1 MLFRFC
7 LYGFLKNQQYYDPFL
22 ILVFRYRGLSFAEI
36 GLLIGFREICIN
48 LLEVPTGAVADVL
61 GRRRSM
67 VASMLAYIAAFVIF
81 SGAWRLWVL
90 FGAMAF
96 FAAGE
101 ALRTGTHK
109 AIIFDW
115 LDRQGRA
122 GEKTHVYGLTRSWSK
137 LGSAVSVIIAAVI
150 VCFTEDYSAV
160 FLLCLAP
167 YVLNVFNFLSYP
179 AYLDGPHSGHASVG
193 SIVRTL
199 LTALAESLRRRRLRR
214 VLIESMGFE
223 GLYRS
228 AKDYIQPIIKA
239 AALAA
244 PVLLGLG
251 DRRRTA
257 ILIGAVYF
265 LLHVLSSAASRR
277 AGRLSDR
284 AGSDERAAR
293 WLWLADLAGFVLLAG
308 GALAGLPA
316 LMIGAF
322 VMLAVI
328 QNFWRPILVSRCASL
343 SDPSRTATVLSIE
356 SQAKS
361 LFIAV
366 VAPLLGWSVDAI
378 TAATRGGP
386 AYMASWRFLP
396 IAGLGVAIPLGML
409 IVARR
414 NAAAGRDLPG

>member
-22 ILVFRYRGLSFAEI
+22 ILVFRHRGLSFAEI

-48 LLEVPTGAVADVL
+48 LLEVPTGAIADVL

-115 LDRQGRA
+115 LDQQGRA

-137 LGSAVSVIIAAVI
+137 LGSALSVIIAAVI

-167 YVLNVFNFLSYP
+167 YVLNAFNLLSYP
-179 AYLDGPHSGHASVG
+179 AYLDGPRSGHASVG
-193 SIVRTL
+193 AIVRTL
-199 LTALAESLRRRRLRR
+199 LAALGESLRRRRLRG
-214 VLIESMGFE
+214 VLIESMGFD

-228 AKDYIQPIIKA
+228 VKDYIQPIIMA

-244 PVLLGLG
+244 PLLLGLD

-257 ILIGAVYF
+257 MLIGAVYF

-284 AGSDERAAR
+284 AGGDERAAR
-293 WLWLADLAGFVLLAG
+293 WLWLADLAGFALLAG

-356 SQAKS
+356 SQAKC
-361 LFIAV
+361 LFVAI
-366 VAPLLGWSVDAI
+366 VAPLLGWSVDLIA
-378 TAATRGGP
+378 TATADGP
-386 AYMASWRFLP
+386 GYMASWRFLP
-396 IAGLGVAIPLGML
+396 IAAIGVAIPLGML

-414 NAAAGRDLPG
+414 NATAGEDLPG

>member
-378 TAATRGGP
+378 AAAAANGP